1 MHILKGKKILLGI
14 TGSIAAYKAC
24 ELIRLLVKNQ
34 AEVQVVL
41 TEAASHFV
49 GEASF
54 EALTRRKVAQ
64 NMWDSSNSTI
74 AHIDLVDWA
83 DLIVVAP
90 ATANFIAKLRNGIC
104 DDLLSSLCA
113 ARKTPIIVAPAMNC
127 FMWDSPANLENVEK
141 LQSWPGVSFSGPEAG
156 IQACGDN
163 GKGRLK
169 EPAGIAE
176 DIIRSFYPKLL
187 SGKKVLITAGPTFEA
202 LDPVRGITNSSSGK
216 QGYSIAS
223 ACSRYGAEV
232 LLVSGPVHQ
241 QTPAGAVRF
250 NVTSAEEMKNCVM
263 QLLEEEKPDVFI
275 SVAAVADYRPAHF
288 SDKKIKKENSSDSYS
303 LELTKNPDIL
313 SLVGH
318 LESKPLCIGF
328 AAETNDVIDNGRLKL
343 QRKGADLIVANPANA
358 INSDS
363 NDAVFI
369 TKDSLKTVGP
379 GSKEALADTL
389 VLEINRLLKDRNC
402 ERSN

>member
-49 GEASF
+49 GEATF
-54 EALTRRKVAQ
+54 EALTRRKVAK

-113 ARKTPIIVAPAMNC
+113 ARKTPIIVA
-127 FMWDSPANLENVEK
+127 
-141 LQSWPGVSFSGPEAG
+141 GVSFSGPEAG

-250 NVTSAEEMKNCVM
+250 NVTSAEEMKNCVI